1 MIPPVHLLPFLAV
14 AVVVVITPGA
24 DMALVTKNALLHGR
38 RPALATAVGINLGI
52 LFWTAAAALGLAAL
66 IAASQTAFTAIKLA
80 GAAYLIFLGLQAL
93 RASRA
98 DQRANLPASVGAPI
112 SGRVALRQGLVS
124 NLLNPKIAIFFT
136 SLLPQSLAPTA
147 KRLSTCCSLERSS
160 MRWASRGSSLTP
172 SSQLAGE
179 MFLRDHA
186 SSGSSTVS
194 AASSSSQSAPGWPSS
209 TVSKEPTS
217 ARFAD
222 RSRGHRC
229 LPG

>member
-136 SLLPQSLAPTA
+136 SLLPQFIGTHGQTAVDLLFLGALFNAMGIAWLLAYAVVAARGRDVLTRPRV
-147 KRLSTCCSLERSS
+147 KRVLDRLSGIVLIAIGAR
-160 MRWASRGSSLTP
+160 
-172 SSQLAGE
+172 LAVE
-179 MFLRDHA
+179 
-186 SSGSSTVS
+186 
-194 AASSSSQSAPGWPSS
+194 
-209 TVSKEPTS
+209 
-217 ARFAD
+217 
-222 RSRGHRC
+222 HRQ
-229 LPG
+229 